1 MGKLVKYRKITVNWD
16 IITRHG
22 LKRMSERGMS
32 KSLINSVIKN
42 GKVLQQ
48 TANKFAYISKKGVI
62 IESNGKIVTAYS
74 NKFFDET
81 IKGYVKQLFG

>member
-1 MGKLVKYRKITVNWD
+1 
-16 IITRHG
+16 
-22 LKRMSERGMS
+22 MS

-48 TANKFAYISKKGVI
+48 TANKFAYISKKGVVI